1 MLGCGGGAK
10 LRHSLTVASGFV
22 ENLCFSGIAYG
33 WASLVFILKN
43 DGYFSDLCDITANA
57 TDPGD
62 IITLSGER
70 PGDNII
76 QSDCS
81 GQDEQ
86 FSLVFT
92 VASFS
97 MNFLRFPLG
106 FLFDHFG
113 TMATRLLA
121 TCLYTTGTLLIT
133 VSSPEQSALLFP
145 AISCLITS
153 GMLFY
158 TTNAQV
164 GNLFDSHRSTVI
176 SVYAGAFDSS
186 AAVFLII
193 KFLYERGVSFHSS
206 FLVLS
211 VCSVIHVFRT
221 FFLMPK
227 THIPYPLPDRYAYGV
242 SCGGRRWERGG
253 DRGERDGG
261 GGERKGDVNA
271 KYQKIAV
278 LQKAESAPLQ
288 SQDKA
293 GPSRP
298 DQPERVTSFRSCVL
312 SWFFL
317 WHLVWVAVMQF
328 CHFLFIATVNPM
340 LNRLANRDQTLV
352 SQYTNAFAFTQ
363 LCGVLCGPW
372 NGLIMDRHKGKP
384 LAPGETKQEADLRSS
399 SLSLFLTSLQ
409 CLLFYVCFSSP
420 LLPLQYL
427 TFILQV
433 LNSAF
438 IYGGHQAFLTIA
450 FPGCHFGKL
459 SGLITSLSAVVLL
472 LQFPVLHLIRE
483 LLHGDPIYVNVGL
496 TLLTLLTFIHPL
508 HVHLHCRS
516 LASQRRARTEQEVTN
531 SGSKVTCNRLV
542 GM

>member
-57 TDPGD
+57 TDP
-62 IITLSGER
+62 E
-70 PGDNII
+70 
-76 QSDCS
+76 CS

-106 FLFDHFG
+106 FLFDRFG

-133 VSSPEQSALLFP
+133 VSKQSALLFP

-186 AAVFLII
+186 AAVFLIV

-227 THIPYPLPDRYAYGV
+227 THIPYPLPDRYAYGRK
-242 SCGGRRWERGG
+242 GGRRRREKRRSECQISEECCVTEG
-253 DRGERDGG
+253 RECP
-261 GGERKGDVNA
+261 A
-271 KYQKIAV
+271 AV
-278 LQKAESAPLQ
+278 
-288 SQDKA
+288 A
-293 GPSRP
+293 G
-298 DQPERVTSFRSCVL
+298 QMASFRGCVL

-363 LCGVLCGPW
+363 LCGVLFGPW

-483 LLHGDPIYVNVGL
+483 FLHGDPVYANVGL

-516 LASQRRARTEQEVTN
+516 LANQRRARAKQEVTN
-531 SGSKVTCNRLV
+531 SGSKITCNRLV

>member
-1 MLGCGGGAK
+1 MLGCEGGAK

-57 TDPGD
+57 TA
-62 IITLSGER
+62 L
-70 PGDNII
+70 
-76 QSDCS
+76 SDCS

-106 FLFDHFG
+106 FLFDRFG

-133 VSSPEQSALLFP
+133 GSSPEQSALLFP

-242 SCGGRRWERGG
+242 SCGGR
-253 DRGERDGG
+253 
-261 GGERKGDVNA
+261 
-271 KYQKIAV
+271 
-278 LQKAESAPLQ
+278 L
-288 SQDKA
+288 
-293 GPSRP
+293 
-298 DQPERVTSFRSCVL
+298 TSFRSCVL

-483 LLHGDPIYVNVGL
+483 FLHGDPIYVNVGL

-516 LASQRRARTEQEVTN
+516 LANQRRAKQEVAN

>member
-483 LLHGDPIYVNVGL
+483 WLHGNPIYVNVG
-496 TLLTLLTFIHPL
+496 LTLLTFIHPL

-531 SGSKVTCNRLV
+531 
-542 GM
+542 

>member
-70 PGDNII
+70 PSDNII

-242 SCGGRRWERGG
+242 SCGGRRWGRGGERG
-253 DRGERDGG
+253 EKDGG

-278 LQKAESAPLQ
+278 LQKAESALLQ
-288 SQDKA
+288 LQDKA

-420 LLPLQYL
+420 LLALQYL

-531 SGSKVTCNRLV
+531 
-542 GM
+542 

>member
-57 TDPGD
+57 TDP
-62 IITLSGER
+62 
-70 PGDNII
+70 
-76 QSDCS
+76 DCS

-106 FLFDHFG
+106 FLFDRFG

-186 AAVFLII
+186 AAVFLIV

-221 FFLMPK
+221 FFLMPR
-227 THIPYPLPDRYAYGV
+227 THIPYPLPDRYNIAPINTQSLSSSLPV
-242 SCGGRRWERGG
+242 SPSLS
-253 DRGERDGG
+253 
-261 GGERKGDVNA
+261 
-271 KYQKIAV
+271 V
-278 LQKAESAPLQ
+278 LHPI
-288 SQDKA
+288 
-293 GPSRP
+293 PSLSLSLS
-298 DQPERVTSFRSCVL
+298 VASFRSCVL

-328 CHFLFIATVNPM
+328 CHFLYIATVNPM

-483 LLHGDPIYVNVGL
+483 FLHGDPVYVNVGL

-508 HVHLHCRS
+508 HVHLHCHS
-516 LASQRRARTEQEVTN
+516 LANQRRARAKQEVTN
-531 SGSKVTCNRLV
+531 SGSKVTWNRLV

>member
-57 TDPGD
+57 TA
-62 IITLSGER
+62 L
-70 PGDNII
+70 
-76 QSDCS
+76 SDCS

-106 FLFDHFG
+106 FLFDRFG

-133 VSSPEQSALLFP
+133 GSSPEQSALLFP

-227 THIPYPLPDRYAYGV
+227 THIPYPLPDRYSYG
-242 SCGGRRWERGG
+242 
-253 DRGERDGG
+253 
-261 GGERKGDVNA
+261 
-271 KYQKIAV
+271 
-278 LQKAESAPLQ
+278 
-288 SQDKA
+288 
-293 GPSRP
+293 
-298 DQPERVTSFRSCVL
+298 FRSCVL

-438 IYGGHQAFLTIA
+438 IYGGHQAFLTIV

-483 LLHGDPIYVNVGL
+483 FLHGDPIYVNVGL

-516 LASQRRARTEQEVTN
+516 LANQRWARAKQEVTN